1 MRIIP
6 HEALPGDP
14 LTGERNQF
22 GLASRCCG
30 IVMVISRAFGCT
42 KLGSANMAPYAAPP
56 KRPTTMRRWIRL
68 GIVVTRQRPRTRNAC
83 RRVLTQH
90 FRQRAETTNHHVP
103 PQLARGA

>member
-14 LTGERNQF
+14 LAGERNQF

-42 KLGSANMAPYAAPP
+42 KLASANMAPYAAPP
-56 KRPTTMRRWIRL
+56 KRPTTMRRRIRL
-68 GIVVTRQRPRTRNAC
+68 GIVVTRPRLGKSLPQGFHEPDIAGKARKP
-83 RRVLTQH
+83 LTI
-90 FRQRAETTNHHVP
+90 T
-103 PQLARGA
+103 